1 MSYVNK
7 VAYSTRFIRL
17 LLLSLL
23 FFPTHA
29 LAAASTF
36 QELALDVVEIIDTAT
51 ITLVVFAL
59 VVYFWGMAVNIPHFG
74 GEKGGE
80 KQKAFFFWGLLVL
93 FVMVSIWGIIQLL
106 QNTLF
111 SDNPYDPSTGSP
123 AVTQCDVF
131 GSCNI

>member
-1 MSYVNK
+1 MHGVKAILRGARYVSLL
-7 VAYSTRFIRL
+7 ALL
-17 LLLSLL
+17 LLLS
-23 FFPTHA
+23 PSS
-29 LAAASTF
+29 AAAAAQTF
-36 QELALDVVEIIDTAT
+36 QELALDIVEIIDTAT
-51 ITLVVFAL
+51 ITLIVFAL

-111 SDNPYDPSTGSP
+111 GDNPFAPATGAP
-123 AVTQCDVF
+123 AVTECDAF
-131 GSCNI
+131 GRCD

>member
-1 MSYVNK
+1 MPRLKAIVYSPRF
-7 VAYSTRFIRL
+7 VALLALVLLVAPHST
-17 LLLSLL
+17 
-23 FFPTHA
+23 
-29 LAAASTF
+29 LAVARNF
-36 QELALDVVEIIDTAT
+36 QELALDIVEIIDTAT

-111 SDNPYDPSTGSP
+111 SDSHFDPATGAP
-123 AVTQCDVF
+123 AVTECDAF
-131 GSCNI
+131 GSCG

>member
-1 MSYVNK
+1 MHRVNAIVRSAK
-7 VAYSTRFIRL
+7 SIFPLTLV
-17 LLLSLL
+17 LLLS
-23 FFPTHA
+23 PTSA
-29 LAAASTF
+29 EAAAQSF

-51 ITLVVFAL
+51 ITLIVFAL

-111 SDNPYDPSTGSP
+111 GDNPFDPATGDP
-123 AVTQCDVF
+123 AVTQCDAF
-131 GSCNI
+131 GRCD

>member
-1 MSYVNK
+1 MQGVKAILRGARYVSLL
-7 VAYSTRFIRL
+7 ALL
-17 LLLSLL
+17 LLLS
-23 FFPTHA
+23 PSS
-29 LAAASTF
+29 AAAAAQTF
-36 QELALDVVEIIDTAT
+36 QELALDIVEIIDTAT
-51 ITLVVFAL
+51 ITLIVFAL

-111 SDNPYDPSTGSP
+111 GDNPFDPATGDP
-123 AVTQCDVF
+123 AVTQCDAF
-131 GSCNI
+131 GRCD

>member
-1 MSYVNK
+1 MQSVKAILHGARYVSLL
-7 VAYSTRFIRL
+7 ALL
-17 LLLSLL
+17 LLLS
-23 FFPTHA
+23 PSS
-29 LAAASTF
+29 AAAAAQTF
-36 QELALDVVEIIDTAT
+36 QELALDIVEIIDTAT
-51 ITLVVFAL
+51 ITLIVFAL

-111 SDNPYDPSTGSP
+111 GDSPFDPATGAP
-123 AVTQCDVF
+123 AVTQCDAF
-131 GSCNI
+131 GRCD

>member
-1 MSYVNK
+1 MSYVN
-7 VAYSTRFIRL
+7 VVVYSTRFIRP
-17 LLLSLL
+17 LLLSYL

-29 LAAASTF
+29 LAVASTF
-36 QELALDVVEIIDTAT
+36 QELAFDIVDIIDAAT
-51 ITLVVFAL
+51 VALVVFAL
-59 VVYFWGMAVNIPHFG
+59 VVYFWGIAVNIPHFG

-106 QNTLF
+106 QNSLF
-111 SDNPYDPSTGSP
+111 SDNSFNPSTGSP
-123 AVTQCDVF
+123 TVTQCDVF

>member
-1 MSYVNK
+1 MPRLK
-7 VAYSTRFIRL
+7 ALLYSTRFIFPL
-17 LLLSLL
+17 ALIL
-23 FFPTHA
+23 FASPA
-29 LAAASTF
+29 SADAAAQTF
-36 QELALDVVEIIDTAT
+36 QELALDIVEIIDTAT
-51 ITLVVFAL
+51 ITLIVFAL

-111 SDNPYDPSTGSP
+111 GDNPFDPATGAP
-123 AVTQCDVF
+123 AVTECDAF
-131 GSCNI
+131 GRCD